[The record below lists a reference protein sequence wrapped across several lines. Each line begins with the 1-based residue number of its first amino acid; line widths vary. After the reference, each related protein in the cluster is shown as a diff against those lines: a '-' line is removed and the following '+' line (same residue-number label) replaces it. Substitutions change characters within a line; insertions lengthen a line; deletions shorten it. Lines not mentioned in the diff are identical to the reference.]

1 MTVKSLNEALHE
13 AYIQARDMEASLASG
28 CRPLPTRCD
37 ALARIFRRRWTG
49 WSPD

>member
-13 AYIQARDMEASLASG
+13 AYIQARDMEASLAE
-28 CRPLPTRCD
+28 RLQALPTQCD